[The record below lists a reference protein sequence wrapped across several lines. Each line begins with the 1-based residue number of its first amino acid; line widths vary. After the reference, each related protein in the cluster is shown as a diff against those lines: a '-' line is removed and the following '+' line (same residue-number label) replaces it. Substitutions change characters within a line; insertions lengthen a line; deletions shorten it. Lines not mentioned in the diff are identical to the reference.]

1 MIVFDDTLPEVALR
15 QRQQVTTDEEMHLAA
30 YQPTD
35 LSGLVHLATM
45 IAKSSICPADAR
57 GDIGAIAMLVAFGS
71 TRGLKWSQ
79 SLMELSVIK
88 GKVTA
93 SAQLLHAWCAS
104 SPDCEQFDVIES
116 TPKQAVVRVKRRGWE
131 KSRDFTYTVEEAKVA
146 GIMRQGGAWYSNPRA
161 MCVARARSGA
171 ARLWFPEV
179 VSGVYAAEEIK
190 DDPTIGKEPAVE
202 ATVMPEQATP
212 MAKLRAAARRAA
224 AVTEPPPLAV
234 ESEPPVD
241 VEVVSEVKE

>member
-1 MIVFDDTLPEVALR
+1 MIVFDEAEQGAALVPR
-15 QRQQVTTDEEMHLAA
+15 KQVTTDEEMHLAA
-30 YQPTD
+30 YQPTTLAD
-35 LSGLVHLATM
+35 LIHLAGM

-57 GDIGAIAMLVAFGS
+57 GDVGAIAMLVAFGS

-104 SPDCEQFDVIES
+104 SPECEQFDVIEA
-116 TPKQAVVRVKRRGWE
+116 TPKQATIRVKRRGWTE
-131 KSRDFTYTVEEAKVA
+131 SRDFTYTLEEAKTA
-146 GIMRQGGAWYSNPRA
+146 GIMRQGGAWFTNPRA
-161 MCVARARSGA
+161 MCVARARSSA

-190 DDPTIGKEPAVE
+190 DDPTIAAAPPLE
-202 ATVMPEQATP
+202 ATVAPEEPSTP

-224 AVTEPPPLAV
+224 AVTAPPPLEDA
-234 ESEPPVD
+234 EI
-241 VEVVSEVKE
+241 VSEVKE